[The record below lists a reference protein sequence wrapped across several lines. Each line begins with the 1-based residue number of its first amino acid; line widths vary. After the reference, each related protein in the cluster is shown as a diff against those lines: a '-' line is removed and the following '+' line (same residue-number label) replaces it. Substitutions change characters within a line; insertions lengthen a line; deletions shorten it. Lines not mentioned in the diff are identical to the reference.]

1 VRIKAVDLRVSE
13 FEQSCHPFS
22 TPPPLSNQL
31 VTMIRQNSPAA
42 KSILPGKHE
51 SSVSK
56 TAFFGFFPVLLIL
69 VSLVLAVVALIP
81 PVASQVSSAETAL
94 IGLADTIVA
103 DPQTG
108 LALFGY
114 DPVAYFVDHK
124 AEPGLPAFETLARG
138 FAWRFVNQG
147 NRTAFEGNPD
157 LYIPQFGGYDAALL
171 ARNKLAAGDPK
182 FFAVIDNVLV
192 LFRSERTR
200 ARFLSDRGELP
211 LAVKNWQQ
219 LRRDLSRAAQ

>member
-1 VRIKAVDLRVSE
+1 
-13 FEQSCHPFS
+13 
-22 TPPPLSNQL
+22 
-31 VTMIRQNSPAA
+31 MIRQNSPAA

-56 TAFFGFFPVLLIL
+56 TAFFGFFPVLLYL
-69 VSLVLAVVALIP
+69 APFVLAVAALIP
-81 PVASQVSSAETAL
+81 FGVSQIRAAETAL

-114 DPVAYFVDHK
+114 DPVAYFIDHRP
-124 AEPGLPAFETLARG
+124 EPGLPAFETLARG
-138 FAWRFVNQG
+138 YAWRFVNQG

-157 LYIPQFGGYDAALL
+157 LYIPKFGGYDAALL
-171 ARNKLAAGDPK
+171 ARNKLSAGDPK
-182 FFAVIDNVLV
+182 FFAVIDNALV

-219 LRRDLSRAAQ
+219 LRRDLSGVGQ